1 MNNNTLTQT
10 VAVICDGT
18 YCQAQLIQFIEL
30 TKKISLGYLR
40 YQEVIGKRISGERL
54 ETKDELEDLA
64 LDCIA
69 ELFSGD
75 GNGNFPQLIK
85 YYTPFLELENIDD
98 AEILAL
104 TRRLVVRK
112 TKQELSRIFRERD
125 PEGAKIVRN
134 IKVAIRSSEKLEIF
148 RDLGKEFVFYKNGF
162 NINNDTLTDIS
173 SLSSYLRRKSSP
185 IPEDVLHTRFIDII
199 SPKDSISSALKKLLN
214 TIYELK
220 DYQNFLPMDVIVKLI
235 RKVKFEGLRE
245 KLTADDNVPTPLDHL
260 ETKEIEGYVKVVMQ
274 SIQQKIDKLYLKS
287 GKITPSK
294 AKIYNFALHDVLY
307 DLLHKKDSSSYYR
320 NLKYYLPQ
328 LTQIQYR
335 KEERT
340 IFEYLAKVA
349 KKNFRSHLKE
359 LL

>member
-10 VAVICDGT
+10 LADICNGT
-18 YCQAQLIQFIEL
+18 YRQAQLIQFIEL

-40 YQEVIGKRISGERL
+40 YQEVIGKRISGERV

-64 LDCIA
+64 LDCVA

-75 GNGNFPQLIK
+75 GNGNFPQLVK
-85 YYTPFLELENIDD
+85 YYTPFLGIQNIDD
-98 AEILAL
+98 TEILAL

-148 RDLGKEFVFYKNGF
+148 RDLGKEFVFYKNGI
-162 NINNDTLTDIS
+162 NINKDTVIDVDSI
-173 SLSSYLRRKSSP
+173 SSYLRKASSP
-185 IPEDVLHTRFIDII
+185 IPEDVLHTRFIDVF
-199 SPKDSISSALKKLLN
+199 SPKDSISSALKKLLK
-214 TIYELK
+214 TIYGLE

-235 RKVKFEGLRE
+235 RKTKFEGLRD
-245 KLTADDNVPTPLDHL
+245 KLNGDDSVPTPLDQL
-260 ETKEIEGYVKVVMQ
+260 ETQEIEGYIKIVMQ
-274 SIQQKIDKLYLKS
+274 QIQRKIDKLYIKS
-287 GKITPSK
+287 GKITAAK
-294 AKIYNFALHDVLY
+294 AKIYNCALHDVLY

-349 KKNFRSHLKE
+349 KKNFRGHLKA